1 MLGEV
6 LKGIGS
12 ALDRHNNFDAL
23 RLVAAIS
30 VIFSHAFFIGE
41 GTQDPEPLM
50 RLTDGQTILGV
61 VGVFV
66 FFIISGY
73 LVTQSFEMTRSAP
86 RFALKR
92 ALRIYPGLFVC
103 LALSAFVLGPLLTE
117 LPIGDYVR
125 DPGSYLYALSN
136 FAMITPTR
144 SLPGVY
150 FTAWDATSVV
160 DKIAALIEN
169 LDSIVSTASKIFN
182 NESQRNIAESFRQI
196 SLTLINLE
204 KISGDLNEVTSNQKK
219 NLSSTITNINDV
231 TANLKVNTVKL
242 GNIMDNFSNFSD
254 SLVKLEV
261 NKTVNHLNTSITNLQ
276 SILSKI
282 DTANGTIG
290 KLVNDPLLY
299 QNLTNTSD
307 NLNRLLVDFRLNPK
321 RYVHFSAI
329 DLGREVNVSTSA
341 SHQTSENLIF
351 RIQLLSSPSPINL
364 QSPQFKGIDN
374 VSEVKLGDK
383 YYYLTEPESSYD
395 KVRFILNKIQS
406 AFPEA
411 ILKPYK
417 NGKEISLKIALKM
430 MKN

>member
-1 MLGEV
+1 MKLSKTSKIGILAV
-6 LKGIGS
+6 ICLTILIWGINFLKGRDLFRTEKTFFARYKNVGGLEATTLVTLNGLKIGYVRDIYFAEDLS
-12 ALDRHNNFDAL
+12 GDLIVRIAIHNNFPL
-23 RLVAAIS
+23 PV
-30 VIFSHAFFIGE
+30 
-41 GTQDPEPLM
+41 GTSAEIASSDL
-50 RLTDGQTILGV
+50 LGSKV
-61 VGVFV
+61 VK
-66 FFIISGY
+66 INLAKSDK
-73 LVTQSFEMTRSAP
+73 LLHENDTLKTKMAP
-86 RFALKR
+86 DIMQQVNEQIA
-92 ALRIYPGLFVC
+92 
-103 LALSAFVLGPLLTE
+103 
-117 LPIGDYVR
+117 PIKAKAER
-125 DPGSYLYALSN
+125 
-136 FAMITPTR
+136 
-144 SLPGVY
+144 
-150 FTAWDATSVV
+150 
-160 DKIAALIEN
+160 LIEN